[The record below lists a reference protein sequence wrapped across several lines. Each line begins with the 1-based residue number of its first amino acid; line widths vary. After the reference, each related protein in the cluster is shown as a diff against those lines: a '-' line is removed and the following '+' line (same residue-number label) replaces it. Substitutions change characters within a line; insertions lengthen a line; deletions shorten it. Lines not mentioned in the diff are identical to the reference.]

1 MISFIDA
8 VLNALLEVRENIVDT
23 TDATLFNSHEVG
35 EGGDISSEF
44 DLIAETILF
53 KHLSCFGSFYSE
65 ESGWMSP
72 QSTINIICDPIDG
85 SDNFSSTFPYYGVS
99 IARETDGETTEGI
112 VCNLANNDVFIRTK
126 TEYYRCSL
134 EMPTLKLPVTFGIN
148 PKIGLF
154 EKAPE
159 HPELIK
165 ILMYEKLKFRSPGAL
180 ALSLAYAPLVK
191 YVLFLGT
198 MRKFD
203 IQAGLFLSQH
213 LYSFSDERYILLS
226 SDKEVF
232 ERIRL
237 IVEKEYF

>member
-1 MISFIDA
+1 MISFTDA
-8 VLNALLEVRENIVDT
+8 VLNALLEVRENIVEISSPSFF
-23 TDATLFNSHEVG
+23 DAYDIG

-44 DLIAETILF
+44 DLIAEAILF
-53 KHLSCFGSFYSE
+53 KHLSSFGSFYSE

-99 IARETDGETTEGI
+99 IARETNGITIEGI
-112 VCNLANNDVFIRTK
+112 VCNLANNDVFVRTP

-134 EMPTLKLPVTFGIN
+134 ETPTLKLPITFGIN

-165 ILMYEKLKFRSPGAL
+165 ILMDQKLKFRSPGAL

-213 LYSFSDERYILLS
+213 LYGFSDERYILLS